1 MKKCLTFCRNDVLF
15 LLFRIFALIVVLAAL
30 WTRPSLRLTFSKETL
45 SCKLVQMLS
54 LNTFLGYVLLRC
66 CCCCCCC
73 LIVHLLMVISFKFQI
88 SHHIPFLSRGCIIW
102 HFVGVVAGWI
112 RVLSFSVLFLLLLF
126 LRLWF
131 KAPVCLNLHGFDFA
145 NLETQKFWVL
155 EGSVI
160 GELFLKDD
168 LFCLKH
174 LYTLFYF
181 LPNNFFHVVLRV
193 LVID

>member
-1 MKKCLTFCRNDVLF
+1 MWKKCLTFCRNYVLF
-15 LLFRIFALIVVLAAL
+15 LLFRIFALIVGLAAL

-45 SCKLVQMLS
+45 SRQLVQMLS
-54 LNTFLGYVLLRC
+54 LNTFLGYILLRY
-66 CCCCCCC
+66 CCCC

-88 SHHIPFLSRGCIIW
+88 SHHLPFLSRGCIIR

-112 RVLSFSVLFLLLLF
+112 RVLSFSVLLLLLLF

-131 KAPVCLNLHGFDFA
+131 KAPVCLNLSGFDFA
-145 NLETQKFWVL
+145 NFETQKFWVL

-181 LPNNFFHVVLRV
+181 LPNNFFHALRV